1 MSVHFTRRPSVI
13 ESYKQLRLE
22 NLVTL
27 NILDF
32 VNINFDSDL
41 GIAYDRGND

>member
-1 MSVHFTRRPSVI
+1 MI
-13 ESYKQLRLE
+13 ESYKQFRLE

-32 VNINFDSDL
+32 VNINFDIARFGCRTNLFSVASQDL
-41 GIAYDRGND
+41 L